1 MSVLQDIIQTAADSK
16 TSLSDVLRKARILA
30 TRLRNEALKDWVDK
44 ELNGY
49 KIKKNL
55 PEYRVI
61 KARSCG
67 YFAGDFGYEIKG
79 IHIPSTLLEKDHK
92 EWATTGYL
100 MQSISAYE
108 KLTEKS
114 DAGSLRVNWPSDLI
128 LFYQDKL
135 IEDVNLVSAW
145 QEIPASSVFDLLDT
159 VRNRV
164 LSFALE
170 IETES
175 PDVGEASQQSQP
187 ISPEKV
193 TQHFTNIIL
202 GDSNVVAAGANF
214 SQVAANLSAGDE
226 KALLACLRTI
236 GINEV
241 DLEELTK
248 AINDDAPP
256 SEKNRFG
263 PKIAAWIG
271 QITGKAAAGTLK
283 VGTDI
288 ASQIITKGLLRYYGL
303 E

>member
-30 TRLRNEALKDWVDK
+30 TRLRNEPLKDWVDK

-49 KIKKNL
+49 KNKKDL

-61 KARSCG
+61 KAQSLG
-67 YFAGDFGYEIKG
+67 HFAGGFGREIKG
-79 IHIPSTLLEKDHK
+79 IHIPSMLLEKNHK

-108 KLTEKS
+108 ILTEKS
-114 DAGSLRVNWPSDLI
+114 DTGSLRVNWPSDLI

-135 IEDVNLVSAW
+135 IEDVNLISAW

-187 ISPEKV
+187 ISPEKI
-193 TQHFTNIIL
+193 TQYFTNIIL
-202 GDSNVVAAGANF
+202 GDSNVVAAGTNF
-214 SQVAANLSAGDE
+214 SQVAANISAGDI
-226 KALLACLRTI
+226 KALLDSIRTI
-236 GINEV
+236 GIDEA
-241 DLEELTK
+241 DLEDLTK
-248 AINDDAPP
+248 AVKRDPP
-256 SEKNRFG
+256 PTKSNQFG
-263 PKIAAWIG
+263 PKVAAWIG
-271 QITGKAAAGTLK
+271 KITSKAAAGTLK
-283 VGTDI
+283 VGVDI
-288 ASQIITKGLLRYYGL
+288 ASQVISKTLLKFYGFD
-303 E
+303 